1 LLILTQTS
9 KINCDFCHINN
20 WSEPCTSKIKWEHSF
35 PNLCSL
41 DSYWFMEAHSTFTNS
56 DLSGVIEQAQRFD
69 LHALGQV
76 FEIFFPQ
83 IYRYSAFRL
92 GDGLATSELCNL
104 VFARLLEAL
113 KQQPKAIG
121 DMQTWLFATTQIQV
135 EQYLTQPGAQHT
147 SESAALPGGE
157 AAWLG
162 RLVRASLQRLIP
174 EQQHLLALR
183 FGCAFTLEETAR
195 LMRRNVS
202 EVKSM
207 QMEALTGVRLLM
219 EKEA

>member
-1 LLILTQTS
+1 
-9 KINCDFCHINN
+9 
-20 WSEPCTSKIKWEHSF
+20 
-35 PNLCSL
+35 
-41 DSYWFMEAHSTFTNS
+41 MEADSNFTNS
-56 DLSGVIEQAQRFD
+56 DLAGVIEQAQRFD
-69 LHALGQV
+69 LHTLGQV
-76 FEIFFPQ
+76 FDVYFPQ
-83 IYRYSAFRL
+83 IYRYSVFRL

-104 VFARLLEAL
+104 VFAHFLEAL
-113 KQQPKAIG
+113 KQQPKGIG
-121 DMQTWLFATTQIQV
+121 DMQTWLFATTQILV
-135 EQYLTQPGAQHT
+135 EQRLTQPGAQYP

-162 RLVRASLQRLIP
+162 RLVRASLQRLVP

-195 LMRRNVS
+195 IMHRNVS

-207 QMEALTGVRLLM
+207 QMETLTAVRLLM